1 MTRRGL
7 SRPPLPSE
15 TPCQNKPKKKYSLRE
30 QAVQAACI
38 LFELNTREQ
47 DLLEMAPRAGVPCG
61 DDAPAGPSPAN
72 GTVSFTPPWY
82 TA

>member
-1 MTRRGL
+1 MSEQTEKKIL
-7 SRPPLPSE
+7 SP
-15 TPCQNKPKKKYSLRE
+15 E

-47 DLLEMAPRAGVPCG
+47 DLLEMAQRAGVPC
-61 DDAPAGPSPAN
+61 DDEAGPSPAN